1 MSLFL
6 GSLWRALAYCLHPR
20 VILLSLLP
28 LLLTVALALGLGYLY
43 WSPAVAW
50 VHGLLEASTMVN
62 SVWSWLDGQGWGR
75 IKVVLAPLIVIF
87 AVTPL
92 IVMLSLL
99 AVALLM
105 TPALTRLVAL
115 RRFPALARQ
124 GSGSWFYGLLWS
136 LGATLAAL
144 FMLVLS
150 LPLWL
155 IPPLILVLPPLI
167 WGWLTYRV
175 LAFDALSGHAS
186 AAERR
191 ELFRRHRG
199 TLLMMGLFCGYL
211 GSAPSLIWAS
221 GVVFAAAFVVLVPLA
236 IWIYTLV
243 FALSSLWF
251 AHYGLSALQM
261 LRDEVAAASAPPVP
275 APAPAPAEKPLALP
289 HEVAA
294 PTPATPPTTP
304 AIPHVS

>member
-50 VHGLLEASTMVN
+50 VHGLLEASSWVN
-62 SVWSWLDGQGWGR
+62 SVWSWLDGQGLGR

-99 AVALLM
+99 TVALLM
-105 TPALTRLVAL
+105 TPALTRLVAQ

-124 GSGSWFYGLLWS
+124 GSGSWLYSLLWS

-144 FMLVLS
+144 LLLLLS
-150 LPLWL
+150 IPLWL

-191 ELFRRHRG
+191 ALFRRHRG
-199 TLLMMGLFCGYL
+199 TLLLMGLFCGYL

-251 AHYGLSALQM
+251 AHYLLAALQA
-261 LRDEVAAASAPPVP
+261 LREEAAASAVPPIP
-275 APAPAPAEKPLALP
+275 TPSADADQKPIALP
-289 HEVAA
+289 HD
-294 PTPATPPTTP
+294 
-304 AIPHVS
+304 AIVPIPQVP

>member
-1 MSLFL
+1 MSLLL
-6 GSLWRALAYCLHPR
+6 GSFWRALAYCLHPR
-20 VILLSLLP
+20 VVLLSLLP
-28 LLLTVALALGLGYLY
+28 LLLTVALALGLGYLC

-50 VHGLLEASTMVN
+50 VHGLLEASSWVN
-62 SVWSWLDGQGWGR
+62 SVWSWLDGQGLGR

-99 AVALLM
+99 TVAMLM
-105 TPALTRLVAL
+105 TPALTRLVAQ
-115 RRFPALARQ
+115 RRFPSLARQ
-124 GSGSWFYGLLWS
+124 GSGSWFYSLLWS

-144 FMLVLS
+144 LMLLLS
-150 LPLWL
+150 IPLWL

-175 LAFDALSGHAS
+175 LAFDALSAHAS

-191 ELFRRHRG
+191 ELFRRYRG
-199 TLLMMGLFCGYL
+199 TLLLMGLFCGYL

-251 AHYGLSALQM
+251 AHYLLAALQA
-261 LRDEVAAASAPPVP
+261 LRAESAASAVPPAATPSPEVDQ
-275 APAPAPAEKPLALP
+275 KPLALP
-289 HEVAA
+289 HDAIV
-294 PTPATPPTTP
+294 PIPP
-304 AIPHVS
+304 IP

>member
-1 MSLFL
+1 MSLLL

-28 LLLTVALALGLGYLY
+28 LLLTVALSLGLGYLY

-50 VHGLLEASTMVN
+50 VHGLLEAASWVN
-62 SVWSWLDGQGWGR
+62 SVWSWLDGQGLGR

-99 AVALLM
+99 TVALLM

-115 RRFPALARQ
+115 RRFPTLARE
-124 GSGSWFYGLLWS
+124 GTGSWLYSLLWS

-144 FMLVLS
+144 LMLLLS
-150 LPLWL
+150 IPLWL

-199 TLLMMGLFCGYL
+199 TLLLMGLFCGYM

-251 AHYGLSALQM
+251 AHYLLAALQS
-261 LRDEVAAASAPPVP
+261 LRDEAAAVPAPPVP
-275 APAPAPAEKPLALP
+275 APAPEATEKPLALP
-289 HEVAA
+289 HDAIV
-294 PTPATPPTTP
+294 P
-304 AIPHVS
+304 IPHVP